1 MYVKFNVHSSYGKQV
16 IVLKVVDRQTDGR
29 TDTPHDD
36 NGLRPKKP
44 MAFKEL
50 NKQPFQPLYLIEPSQ
65 SY

>member
-1 MYVKFNVHSSYGKQV
+1 MYVKFNVHFSYGKQV
-16 IVLKVVDRQTDGR
+16 IVLTVADRQTDGR

-44 MAFKEL
+44 MACKEL
-50 NKQPFQPLYLIEPSQ
+50 SKQPFQPLSLIEPSR